1 MRWSGVEFSS
11 KDLLRLGRL
20 PPLFGSEEEEGDAD
34 ADAAAEDLER
44 DGGFRLGG
52 PNGEEEEVVGCSSF
66 AAGDSSREEESRLAA
81 PFASRLKDLEREMG
95 VFFFSFLAPLCAER
109 TSKASPNFFLGLQ
122 VP

>member
-1 MRWSGVEFSS
+1 MRWRGVEFSS

-20 PPLFGSEEEEGDAD
+20 TFLFGSEEDVGVAD

-52 PNGEEEEVVGCSSF
+52 PAGEEEEVGSSSF

-95 VFFFSFLAPLCAER
+95 FFFFSFLAPLCALR
-109 TSKASPNFFLGLQ
+109 TSKASPNFFLGGLL
-122 VP
+122 P